1 MPTQPDQQEIED
13 EQISIFSAIEQN
25 NLEVMSAIIDINPQI
40 LKQENESGETPI
52 MFNILMF
59 YKNPV
64 EDCKNTLKIIFQ
76 KQFGRD
82 LVTEEID
89 NIIDFVENFNFL
101 KLFYGDLGQGFS
113 RGQLEKILPAFL
125 PKKEDLPDGL
135 IKNLVEIYEKIT
147 QKEIVEIKL
156 REVSEKN
163 KSLHIYKSGLRGH
176 RAYFIFH
183 VDDDHLTKISY
194 CDGNKVCDD
203 QKIGDTFYINGA
215 IILELKVPLCFKDRE
230 SMALERDQY
239 FQNFVEKTSHEKDSE
254 VFYKEFTKILEAK
267 KIDEIEFSTIT
278 YAIPT
283 KEQRRGN
290 CAIKSMRLL
299 TRYILEIIYESKLF
313 TFDPTTLGH
322 GGEGYQPH
330 KELKQEIVNN
340 ATEKLIES
348 VKKIEKDFIRE
359 TKIFEKI
366 YDFCERSFNK
376 ELQKLI
382 SKKEVSITKFLPIA
396 ERKFDNFK
404 AQIIKEKLCSDDEKF
419 QHNLLPF
426 GLQNYLWRIFE
437 NNICFE
443 KGDIKKIGFLLKE
456 KEVKINGFLDWKFP
470 SPEVKNHF
478 TKLILK
484 HGDEG
489 QKSDF
494 VQQISLFDA
503 DKRGKFFEGLSEK
516 RIKLILGTI
525 ELEKQDQSLFQEGQ
539 DSLCLD
545 RVAEELNKI
554 LSKKPSAIAVNP
566 TIGKEMRA
574 R

>member
-1 MPTQPDQQEIED
+1 MLTQSDQQEKED
-13 EQISIFSAIEQN
+13 EQISIFSAIEKN
-25 NLEVMSAIIDINPQI
+25 NFEVISAIIDINPQI

-59 YKNPV
+59 YKEPS
-64 EDCKNTLKIIFQ
+64 EGCKNTLKIIFQ

-82 LVTEEID
+82 LATEEIN

-101 KLFYGDLGQGFS
+101 ELFYGDLGQGFS
-113 RGQLEKILPAFL
+113 KGQLEKILPAFL

-147 QKEIVEIKL
+147 QKEVAEIKL
-156 REVSEKN
+156 QEGSEKN

-203 QKIGDTFYINGA
+203 QKIGNTFYINGA
-215 IILELKVPLCFKDRE
+215 IILELKEPLSFKRE
-230 SMALERDQY
+230 STGLDKDQY
-239 FQNFVEKTSHEKDSE
+239 FQNFVEKTSKEKDSE
-254 VFYKEFTKILEAK
+254 VFYKEFAKILEEQ

-278 YAIPT
+278 YSIPT

-299 TRYILEIIYESKLF
+299 TRYILEIIYESELF
-313 TFDPTTLGH
+313 TFDPTTLEH
-322 GGEGYQPH
+322 VGEGYQPH

-348 VKKIEKDFIRE
+348 VKKIEKDFIGE
-359 TKIFEKI
+359 TRIFEKI
-366 YDFCERSFNK
+366 YDFYERSFNK

-382 SKKEVSITKFLPIA
+382 RKKEVSITKFLPIA

-419 QHNLLPF
+419 QDNLLPF

-437 NNICFE
+437 NNISFE

-484 HGDEG
+484 YGDEE

-494 VQQISLFDA
+494 VQQISLFDV

-516 RIKLILGTI
+516 RINLILSEI
-525 ELEKQDQSLFQEGQ
+525 ELEKQEQSLAQEGQ
-539 DSLCLD
+539 DGLSLD
-545 RVAEELNKI
+545 KIAEELNKI
-554 LSKKPSAIAVNP
+554 LSIKPSSTTLNP

>member
-1 MPTQPDQQEIED
+1 MPTQSDQQEKED
-13 EQISIFSAIEQN
+13 EQISIFSAIEKN
-25 NLEVMSAIIDINPQI
+25 NFEVISAIIDINPQI

-59 YKNPV
+59 YKEPS
-64 EDCKNTLKIIFQ
+64 EHCKNTLKIIFQ

-82 LVTEEID
+82 LATEEIN

-113 RGQLEKILPAFL
+113 KGQLEKILPSFL

-147 QKEIVEIKL
+147 QKEAPEIKL
-156 REVSEKN
+156 QDGDEKN

-203 QKIGDTFYINGA
+203 QKIGNTFYINGA
-215 IILELKVPLCFKDRE
+215 IILELKVPLSLKRE
-230 SMALERDQY
+230 SIGLDKDQY
-239 FQNFVEKTSHEKDSE
+239 FQNFVEKTSQEKDSE
-254 VFYKEFTKILEAK
+254 VFYKEFAKILEEQ
-267 KIDEIEFSTIT
+267 KIDEMEFLSIT
-278 YAIPT
+278 YSIPT

-299 TRYILEIIYESKLF
+299 TRYILEMIYESELF
-313 TFDPTTLGH
+313 TFDPKTLEH

-348 VKKIEKDFIRE
+348 VKKIEKDFIGE
-359 TKIFEKI
+359 TRIFEKI
-366 YDFCERSFNK
+366 YDFYERSFNK
-376 ELQKLI
+376 EFQKLI
-382 SKKEVSITKFLPIA
+382 RKKEVSITKFLPIA

-419 QHNLLPF
+419 QDNLLPF

-437 NNICFE
+437 NNISFE
-443 KGDIKKIGFLLKE
+443 KGDIKKIGFLLKK
-456 KEVKINGFLDWKFP
+456 KEVQINGFLDLKFP

-484 HGDEG
+484 YGDEE

-516 RIKLILGTI
+516 RIKLILGAI
-525 ELEKQDQSLFQEGQ
+525 ELEKQDQSLFQGGQ

-545 RVAEELNKI
+545 KIVEELNKI
-554 LSKKPSAIAVNP
+554 LSIKPSSTAFNP
-566 TIGKEMRA
+566 VIGKEMRA

>member
-1 MPTQPDQQEIED
+1 MLTQSDQQEKED
-13 EQISIFSAIEQN
+13 EQISIFSAIEKN
-25 NLEVMSAIIDINPQI
+25 NFEVISAIIDINPQI

-59 YKNPV
+59 YKEPS
-64 EDCKNTLKIIFQ
+64 EGCKNTLKIIFQ

-82 LVTEEID
+82 LATEEIN

-101 KLFYGDLGQGFS
+101 ELFYGDLGQGFS
-113 RGQLEKILPAFL
+113 KGQLEKILPAFL

-147 QKEIVEIKL
+147 QKEVAEIKL
-156 REVSEKN
+156 QEGSEKN

-203 QKIGDTFYINGA
+203 QKIGNTFYINGA
-215 IILELKVPLCFKDRE
+215 IILELKVPLTLKRE
-230 SMALERDQY
+230 SIGLDKDQY
-239 FQNFVEKTSHEKDSE
+239 FQNFVEKTSKEKDSE
-254 VFYKEFTKILEAK
+254 VFYKEFAKILEEQ

-278 YAIPT
+278 YSIPT

-299 TRYILEIIYESKLF
+299 TRYILEIIYESELF
-313 TFDPTTLGH
+313 TFDPTTLEH
-322 GGEGYQPH
+322 VGEGYQPH

-348 VKKIEKDFIRE
+348 VKKIEKDFIGE
-359 TKIFEKI
+359 TRIFEKI
-366 YDFCERSFNK
+366 YDFYERSFNK

-382 SKKEVSITKFLPIA
+382 RKKEVSITKFLPIA

-419 QHNLLPF
+419 QDNLLPF

-437 NNICFE
+437 NNISFE
-443 KGDIKKIGFLLKE
+443 KGDIKKIGFLLKK
-456 KEVKINGFLDWKFP
+456 KEVQINGFLDWKFP

-484 HGDEG
+484 YGDEE

-516 RIKLILGTI
+516 RIKLILGAI
-525 ELEKQDQSLFQEGQ
+525 ELEKQKQSLFQEGQ
-539 DSLCLD
+539 DGLSLD
-545 RVAEELNKI
+545 KIAEELNKI
-554 LSKKPSAIAVNP
+554 LSIKPSSTTLNP

>member
-1 MPTQPDQQEIED
+1 MPTQTDQQEIEG

-25 NLEVMSAIIDINPQI
+25 NFEVISAIIDINPQI

-59 YKNPV
+59 YKNPS
-64 EDCKNTLKIIFQ
+64 EHCKNTLKIIFQ

-82 LVTEEID
+82 LATEEIN

-113 RGQLEKILPAFL
+113 KGQLEKILSAFL

-156 REVSEKN
+156 QEGSEKN

-203 QKIGDTFYINGA
+203 QKIGNTFYINGA
-215 IILELKVPLCFKDRE
+215 TILELKVPLSFKRE
-230 SMALERDQY
+230 TTTLDKNKY
-239 FQNFVEKTSHEKDSE
+239 FQNFVEKTSQEKDSE
-254 VFYKEFTKILEAK
+254 VFYKEFAKILEEK

-278 YAIPT
+278 YSIPT
-283 KEQRRGN
+283 KEQKRGN

-299 TRYILEIIYESKLF
+299 TRYILEIIYESELF
-313 TFDPTTLGH
+313 TFDPTTLEH
-322 GGEGYQPH
+322 RGEGYQPH

-348 VKKIEKDFIRE
+348 VKKIEKDFIGE
-359 TKIFEKI
+359 TRIFEKI
-366 YDFCERSFNK
+366 YDFYERSFNK
-376 ELQKLI
+376 EFQKLI
-382 SKKEVSITKFLPIA
+382 KKKEVSITKFLPIA

-404 AQIIKEKLCSDDEKF
+404 AQIIKEKLCSYDEEF
-419 QHNLLPF
+419 QDNLLPF

-437 NNICFE
+437 NNISFE
-443 KGDIKKIGFLLKE
+443 KGDIKKIGFLLKK
-456 KEVKINGFLDWKFP
+456 KEVKINGFLDLKFP

-484 HGDEG
+484 YGDEE

-516 RIKLILGTI
+516 RIKLILGAI
-525 ELEKQDQSLFQEGQ
+525 ELEKQEQFLYQEAQDGLSL
-539 DSLCLD
+539 DKI
-545 RVAEELNKI
+545 AEELSKI
-554 LSKKPSAIAVNP
+554 LSKKPSTIAVNP

>member
-1 MPTQPDQQEIED
+1 MPTQSDQQEKED
-13 EQISIFSAIEQN
+13 EQISIFSAIEKN
-25 NLEVMSAIIDINPQI
+25 NFEVISAIIDANPQI

-59 YKNPV
+59 YKQPS

-82 LVTEEID
+82 LATEEIN

-113 RGQLEKILPAFL
+113 KGQLEKIRPSFL

-147 QKEIVEIKL
+147 QKEAPEIKL
-156 REVSEKN
+156 QDGDEKN

-203 QKIGDTFYINGA
+203 QKIGNTFYINGA
-215 IILELKVPLCFKDRE
+215 TILELKVPLSLKRE
-230 SMALERDQY
+230 SIGLDKDQY
-239 FQNFVEKTSHEKDSE
+239 FQNFVEKTSKEKDSE
-254 VFYKEFTKILEAK
+254 VFYKEFAKILEEQ
-267 KIDEIEFSTIT
+267 KIDEMEFLSIT
-278 YAIPT
+278 YSIPT

-299 TRYILEIIYESKLF
+299 TRYILEIIYESELF
-313 TFDPTTLGH
+313 TFDPKTLEH

-340 ATEKLIES
+340 ATKKLIES
-348 VKKIEKDFIRE
+348 VKKIEKDFIGE
-359 TKIFEKI
+359 TRIFEKI
-366 YDFCERSFNK
+366 YDFYERSFNK
-376 ELQKLI
+376 EFQKLI
-382 SKKEVSITKFLPIA
+382 RKKEVSITKFLPIA

-404 AQIIKEKLCSDDEKF
+404 AQIIKEKLCSDDEEF
-419 QHNLLPF
+419 QDNLLPF

-437 NNICFE
+437 NNISFE
-443 KGDIKKIGFLLKE
+443 KGDIKKIGFLLKK
-456 KEVKINGFLDWKFP
+456 KEVQINGFLDWKFP

-484 HGDEG
+484 YGDEE

-494 VQQISLFDA
+494 VQQISLFDV

-516 RIKLILGTI
+516 RIKLILDTI
-525 ELEKQDQSLFQEGQ
+525 ELEKQEQSLFQEGQ
-539 DSLCLD
+539 DSLFLD
-545 RVAEELNKI
+545 KIAEELNKI
-554 LSKKPSAIAVNP
+554 LSIKPSSTAFNP

>member
-1 MPTQPDQQEIED
+1 MPTQSDQQEKEN
-13 EQISIFSAIEQN
+13 EQISIFSAIEKN
-25 NLEVMSAIIDINPQI
+25 NFEVISAIIDINPQI

-59 YKNPV
+59 YKQPS

-82 LVTEEID
+82 LATEEIN

-113 RGQLEKILPAFL
+113 KGQLEKILPSFL
-125 PKKEDLPDGL
+125 PKKEDLLDGL

-147 QKEIVEIKL
+147 QKEAPEIKL
-156 REVSEKN
+156 QDGDEKN

-183 VDDDHLTKISY
+183 VDDDHLIKISY

-203 QKIGDTFYINGA
+203 QKIGNTFYINGA
-215 IILELKVPLCFKDRE
+215 TILELKVPLSLKRE
-230 SMALERDQY
+230 SIGLDKDQY
-239 FQNFVEKTSHEKDSE
+239 FQNFVEKTSKEKDSE
-254 VFYKEFTKILEAK
+254 VFYKEFAKILEEQ
-267 KIDEIEFSTIT
+267 KIDEMEFLSIT
-278 YAIPT
+278 YSIPT

-299 TRYILEIIYESKLF
+299 TRYILEIIYESELF
-313 TFDPTTLGH
+313 TFDPKTLER

-340 ATEKLIES
+340 ATKKLIES
-348 VKKIEKDFIRE
+348 VKKIEKDFIGE
-359 TKIFEKI
+359 TRIFEKI
-366 YDFCERSFNK
+366 YDFYERSFNK

-382 SKKEVSITKFLPIA
+382 RKKEVSITKFLPIA

-419 QHNLLPF
+419 QDNLLPF

-437 NNICFE
+437 NNISFE
-443 KGDIKKIGFLLKE
+443 KGDIKKIGFLLKK
-456 KEVKINGFLDWKFP
+456 KEVQINGFLDWKFP

-484 HGDEG
+484 YGDEE

-494 VQQISLFDA
+494 VQQISLFDV

-516 RIKLILGTI
+516 RIKLILDTI
-525 ELEKQDQSLFQEGQ
+525 ELEKQEQSLFQGGI
-539 DSLCLD
+539 SLD
-545 RVAEELNKI
+545 KIAEELNKI
-554 LSKKPSAIAVNP
+554 LSIKPSSTAFNP
-566 TIGKEMRA
+566 VIGKEMRA

>member
-1 MPTQPDQQEIED
+1 MPTQSDQQDKED
-13 EQISIFSAIEQN
+13 EQISIFSAIGKN
-25 NLEVMSAIIDINPQI
+25 NLEVIRAIIDANPEI

-59 YKNPV
+59 YKNPLV
-64 EDCKNTLKIIFQ
+64 DCKNTLKIIFQ

-82 LVTEEID
+82 LATEEID

-113 RGQLEKILPAFL
+113 KGQLEKILPAFL

-147 QKEIVEIKL
+147 QKEAPEIKL
-156 REVSEKN
+156 QEGSEKN

-203 QKIGDTFYINGA
+203 QKIGNTFYINGA
-215 IILELKVPLCFKDRE
+215 IILELKVPLCFKRE
-230 SMALERDQY
+230 STSLDRDQY
-239 FQNFVEKTSHEKDSE
+239 FQNFVEKTSQEKDSE
-254 VFYKEFTKILEAK
+254 VFYKEFVKILEEQ

-278 YAIPT
+278 YSIPT

-299 TRYILEIIYESKLF
+299 TRYILEMIYESELF
-313 TFDPTTLGH
+313 TFDPTTLEH

-348 VKKIEKDFIRE
+348 VKKIEKDFIGE
-359 TKIFEKI
+359 TRIFEKI
-366 YDFCERSFNK
+366 YDFYERSFNK
-376 ELQKLI
+376 ECQKAI
-382 SKKEVSITKFLPIA
+382 SKKEGSITKFLPIV
-396 ERKFDNFK
+396 EQKFDNFK

-419 QHNLLPF
+419 QDRLLPL

-437 NNICFE
+437 NNISFD

-470 SPEVKNHF
+470 SSEVKNNF

-484 HGDEG
+484 YGDEE

-494 VQQISLFDA
+494 VQQISLLDA

-516 RIKLILGTI
+516 RINLILGAI
-525 ELEKQDQSLFQEGQ
+525 ELEKQGQSLFQEGQ
-539 DSLCLD
+539 DSLFLD
-545 RVAEELNKI
+545 RIVEELSKI
-554 LSKKPSAIAVNP
+554 LLNKPSSIAVNP
-566 TIGKEMRA
+566 KIGKEMRA

>member
-1 MPTQPDQQEIED
+1 MPTQSDQQEKED

-25 NLEVMSAIIDINPQI
+25 NLEVIISIIDINPQI

-59 YKNPV
+59 YKNPL

-82 LVTEEID
+82 LAIEEID

-156 REVSEKN
+156 REVSEK

-176 RAYFIFH
+176 RSYFIFH

-203 QKIGDTFYINGA
+203 QKIGNTFYINGA

-230 SMALERDQY
+230 SMVLERDQY

-267 KIDEIEFSTIT
+267 KIDDIEFSTIT
-278 YAIPT
+278 YTIPT
-283 KEQRRGN
+283 KEQIRGN

-299 TRYILEIIYESKLF
+299 TRYILEMLLENKLF
-313 TFDPTTLGH
+313 TFDPITLEH

-348 VKKIEKDFIRE
+348 VNKIQKDFICE

-366 YDFCERSFNK
+366 YDFYERSFNK

-404 AQIIKEKLCSDDEKF
+404 AQIIKEKLCGDDEKF
-419 QHNLLPF
+419 QDNLLSH
-426 GLQNYLWRIFE
+426 GLQNYLLRIFE
-437 NNICFE
+437 NNIAFQ
-443 KGDIKKIGFLLKE
+443 KGDIKKIASLLKK
-456 KEVKINGFLDWKFP
+456 KESYTTYI
-470 SPEVKNHF
+470 
-478 TKLILK
+478 
-484 HGDEG
+484 
-489 QKSDF
+489 
-494 VQQISLFDA
+494 
-503 DKRGKFFEGLSEK
+503 
-516 RIKLILGTI
+516 
-525 ELEKQDQSLFQEGQ
+525 
-539 DSLCLD
+539 
-545 RVAEELNKI
+545 
-554 LSKKPSAIAVNP
+554 
-566 TIGKEMRA
+566 
-574 R
+574 

>member
-1 MPTQPDQQEIED
+1 MPTQSDQQEKED
-13 EQISIFSAIEQN
+13 QQISIFSAIEKN
-25 NLEVMSAIIDINPQI
+25 NFEVISAIIDINPQI

-59 YKNPV
+59 YKEPS
-64 EDCKNTLKIIFQ
+64 EHCKNTLKIISQ

-82 LVTEEID
+82 LATEEIN

-113 RGQLEKILPAFL
+113 KGQLEKILPSFL

-147 QKEIVEIKL
+147 QKEAPEIKL
-156 REVSEKN
+156 QDGDEKN

-203 QKIGDTFYINGA
+203 QKIGNTFYINGA
-215 IILELKVPLCFKDRE
+215 IILELKVPLSLKRE
-230 SMALERDQY
+230 SIGLDKDQY
-239 FQNFVEKTSHEKDSE
+239 FQNFVEKTSQEKDYE
-254 VFYKEFTKILEAK
+254 VFYKEFAKILEEQ
-267 KIDEIEFSTIT
+267 KIDEIEFLSIT
-278 YAIPT
+278 YSIPT

-299 TRYILEIIYESKLF
+299 TRYILEMIYESKLF
-313 TFDPTTLGH
+313 TFDSTTLEH

-348 VKKIEKDFIRE
+348 VKKIEKDFIGE
-359 TKIFEKI
+359 TRIFEKI
-366 YDFCERSFNK
+366 YDFYERSFNK

-382 SKKEVSITKFLPIA
+382 RKKEVSITKFLPIA

-419 QHNLLPF
+419 QDNLLPF

-437 NNICFE
+437 NNISFE

-470 SPEVKNHF
+470 SSEVKNHF

-484 HGDEG
+484 YGDEE
-489 QKSDF
+489 QKSNF

-516 RIKLILGTI
+516 RIKLILDTI
-525 ELEKQDQSLFQEGQ
+525 ELEKQEQSLFQEGQ
-539 DSLCLD
+539 DSLFLD
-545 RVAEELNKI
+545 RIVEELSKI
-554 LSKKPSAIAVNP
+554 LSIKPSSTAFNP